1 MKLLPS
7 NSRGMALVMA
17 MIVVVLITMLV
28 AGAISFTGT
37 ERGAAHLQER
47 GDQMS
52 SCIQAARNLFVSRMR
67 TIPATSVELVNFN
80 EALTL
85 DENGVPDTTVATR
98 HFAGT
103 PTNPAILTD
112 LKSVTDATNTVQDPS
127 INVEGIDQ
135 KPGNPQ
141 GTKFYAITAVCR
153 ETNDPGSPEREIE
166 FLVRVGL

>member
-1 MKLLPS
+1 
-7 NSRGMALVMA
+7 MALVMA

-37 ERGAAHLQER
+37 ERGAAQLQER
-47 GDQMS
+47 GDHMS

-80 EALTL
+80 ETLTR
-85 DENGVPDTTVATR
+85 DENGNPETTVATR
-98 HFAGT
+98 HFTGA
-103 PTNPAILTD
+103 PTNPAITELRA
-112 LKSVTDATNTVQDPS
+112 VTDATNTVQDPTV
-127 INVEGIDQ
+127 NVEGIDQ

-153 ETNDPGSPEREIE
+153 ETDDPGSPEREIE